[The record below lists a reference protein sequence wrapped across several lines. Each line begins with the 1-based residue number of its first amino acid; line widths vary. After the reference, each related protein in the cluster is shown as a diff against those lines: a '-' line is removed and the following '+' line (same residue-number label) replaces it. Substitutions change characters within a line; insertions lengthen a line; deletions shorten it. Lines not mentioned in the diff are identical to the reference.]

1 MVLERSLL
9 LTKFLFVVK
18 LILDIGNTRTKVA
31 VFNENNIIESKSVKG
46 DFSDDIS
53 KIIQIHGTPLS
64 CMVSTVSSSEEE
76 VRTKLNFMKLSQLF
90 FIRSGMRLPVKV
102 LYKTPETLGNDRLA
116 NACGA
121 WKLNPGRNNLVI
133 DLGTCIKYD
142 FVTFQGEYHG
152 GSISPGLLM
161 RYQALS
167 RFTGQ
172 LPYFKPNE
180 EIPPLTGQSTEGSIR
195 SGVENGMVEEM
206 KGIIN
211 RYREVFDQSDII
223 MTGGD
228 HSKFADQLKSPIF
241 VAPNLTLLGLKE
253 ILDYNDH

>member
-1 MVLERSLL
+1 M
-9 LTKFLFVVK
+9 KK
-18 LILDIGNTRTKVA
+18 LILDIGNTRTKIA
-31 VFNENNIIESKSVKG
+31 VFDENTIIESKSVKG
-46 DFSDDIS
+46 DFQEELNRV
-53 KIIQIHGTPLS
+53 IQIHGAPAS
-64 CMVSTVSSSEEE
+64 CIVSTVSLSENE
-76 VRTKLNFMKLSQLF
+76 VREKMNLLKPIPIF
-90 FIRSGMRLPVKV
+90 FIRSGMRLPLKV

-116 NACGA
+116 NACGS

-142 FVTFQGEYHG
+142 FVTSKGEYLG

-161 RYQALS
+161 RYQSLS

-172 LPYFKPNE
+172 LPYFKPTD
-180 EIPPLTGQSTEGSIR
+180 EIPALIGQSTEGSIR
-195 SGVENGMVEEM
+195 SGVENGIIEEM
-206 KGIIN
+206 KGIIH
-211 RYREVFDQSDII
+211 RYCEVFDQSDII

-253 ILDYNDH
+253 ILDYNDQ